1 MTKGLLRGLA
11 YASAFAPLLAFAQSL
26 PGVTNLLGAIEGL
39 VRTATPVLIGI
50 ALLVFF
56 WGLIK
61 FIFSSG
67 DEEGRKQARGYM
79 IGGVVALFVMVSI
92 FGLIV
97 WLRDQFGIT
106 DATDV
111 ELPGVL

>member
-1 MTKGLLRGLA
+1 M
-11 YASAFAPLLAFAQSL
+11 SAFAPLLVFAQSL
-26 PGVTNLLGAIEGL
+26 SGFGTLLTAIGGL
-39 VRTATPVLIGI
+39 VKTATPILIGL

-67 DEEGRKQARGYM
+67 DEEARKQARGYM
-79 IGGVVALFVMVSI
+79 IGGVIALFVMVSI

-97 WLRDQFGIT
+97 WLRTQFGVT
-106 DATDV
+106 GETTLP
-111 ELPGVL
+111 LPGVL